1 LGKIDKKAIKALY
14 SCRYVYFC
22 YFLCEVKQMLQLKEQ
37 YIINDKG
44 QPTSVIITKKN
55 YDRLVEYIEELE
67 DIAAYDKVKKDR
79 SKALPWD
86 MVKR

>member
-1 LGKIDKKAIKALY
+1 MIPFSIF
-14 SCRYVYFC
+14 SQ
-22 YFLCEVKQMLQLKEQ
+22 EVRHMLQIKEQ

-67 DIAAYDKVKKDR
+67 DIAAYDKAKHER
-79 SKALPWD
+79 SKAVPWD
-86 MVKR
+86 KVKR

>member
-1 LGKIDKKAIKALY
+1 
-14 SCRYVYFC
+14 
-22 YFLCEVKQMLQLKEQ
+22 MLQINEQ

-67 DIAAYDKVKKDR
+67 DIASYDKAKHER
-79 SKALPWD
+79 SKAIPWD
-86 MVKR
+86 TVRR